1 MHVPPSLVNRV
12 LFLTS
17 YGLESFSFTIN
28 NKYDLTLLNTWIS
41 CIMKKNVK
49 KNRISTNFEFPF
61 SALTS
66 QYLFSHSFSLEKLVL
81 ELYCG
86 CAIKVPTIKSKFY
99 FKSLKHLKL
108 WDSLGLNLNLP
119 LLQTFETESCT
130 WLCTKNQGVTIEA
143 PLLESAD
150 IVQDH
155 ICVSREP
162 HNCTIKF
169 SASCM
174 TYLTYSGYGGMS
186 QPIVLS
192 NPSAARNASA
202 NINLYRYPGSYVQET
217 GSSVCLLLKQFSQ
230 VKYIKFHGAEVII

>member
-1 MHVPPSLVNRV
+1 MKYRV

-49 KNRISTNFEFPF
+49 KIRISTNFEFPF

-66 QYLFSHSFSLEKLVL
+66 HYLFSHSFSLEKLVL

-86 CAIKVPTIKSKFY
+86 CAIKVPTIIFNIDNSF
-99 FKSLKHLKL
+99 
-108 WDSLGLNLNLP
+108 GLNLNLP

-230 VKYIKFHGAEVII
+230 VKYIKFHGAEDDKVDNPRLLHSE